1 LILII
6 NVLLF
11 ASLKKININIYL
23 LLLYFFKNIIYIIM
37 AFTRFHDD
45 PCRITKQLQQQ
56 TDQGRWVLDVPGNGD
71 KPCFALDPQIIPQKW
86 GGNLWTHSIDIQSA
100 LLGIDKRI
108 NRDIPN
114 TVNCLKNS
122 SENPYKRFTVNAAP
136 ISYPVCDTFITT
148 EQSRAIMPAWTAR
161 DLQQNHA
168 YILPDNPQ
176 AHTEMKVPTYID
188 TRILEKNNFK
198 RGFECVPLN
207 DQGYTVPVKQFAS
220 GQKTRG
226 TYVGGSTTCASRD
239 SCNKV

>member
-1 LILII
+1 
-6 NVLLF
+6 
-11 ASLKKININIYL
+11 
-23 LLLYFFKNIIYIIM
+23 M

-56 TDQGRWVLDVPGNGD
+56 TDQGRWIIDVPGNGGD

-114 TVNCLKNS
+114 TVNCLRNS

-176 AHTEMKVPTYID
+176 AHTEMKMPTYID

-198 RGFECVPLN
+198 RGFECVPPN
-207 DQGYTVPVKQFAS
+207 DQFYTVPMKTFS
-220 GQKTRG
+220 NGQKTQG
-226 TYVGGSTTCASRD
+226 TYVGGPTICGSKG
-239 SCNKV
+239 SCEKV

>member
-1 LILII
+1 
-6 NVLLF
+6 
-11 ASLKKININIYL
+11 
-23 LLLYFFKNIIYIIM
+23 M

-56 TDQGRWVLDVPGNGD
+56 TDQGRWIIDVPGNGD

-114 TVNCLKNS
+114 TVNC
-122 SENPYKRFTVNAAP
+122 AP
-136 ISYPVCDTFITT
+136 ITYPVCDTFITT

-176 AHTEMKVPTYID
+176 AHTEMKFGNYIS
-188 TRILEKNNFK
+188 TRVLEKEHFK

-220 GQKTRG
+220 GQKTKG
-226 TYVGGSTTCASRD
+226 TYIAGPSTCGTRGSCE
-239 SCNKV
+239 KV

>member
-1 LILII
+1 
-6 NVLLF
+6 
-11 ASLKKININIYL
+11 
-23 LLLYFFKNIIYIIM
+23 M

-56 TDQGRWVLDVPGNGD
+56 TDQGRWIIDVPGNGGD

-122 SENPYKRFTVNAAP
+122 KENPYKRFTVNAAP

-148 EQSRAIMPAWTAR
+148 EQSRSIMPAWTAR

-168 YILPDNPQ
+168 YILPNNPQ
-176 AHTEMKVPTYID
+176 LNTEMKVPTYID

-198 RGFECVPLN
+198 RGFECVPPN
-207 DQGYTVPVKQFAS
+207 DQYYTVPMKQFTN
-220 GQKTRG
+220 GQKTQG
-226 TYVGGSTTCASRD
+226 TYVGGPTTCASRD